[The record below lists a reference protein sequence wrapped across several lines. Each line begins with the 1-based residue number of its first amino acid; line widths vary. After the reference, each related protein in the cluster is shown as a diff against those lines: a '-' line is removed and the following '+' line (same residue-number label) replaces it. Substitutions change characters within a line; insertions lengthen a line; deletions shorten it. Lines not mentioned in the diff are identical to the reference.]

1 MCRLYKSFCVVPAV
15 QDGSKGDNMNRIS
28 KRHEQTR
35 KMVLVAILSALVV
48 VFQVVS
54 TFIKI
59 GPVSITLTLIPVVLG
74 GCLLGKKW
82 GAILGFLFGVVVTVF
97 VLNGTDVGGYM
108 LFQANPAITILLC
121 LGKGTAAGFV
131 AALIYKLL
139 SIKFPTAGV
148 FLAAMVAPLVNTGI
162 FILAM
167 MLFYRETLS
176 LWAGGSNVA
185 MYILTGL
192 AGWNFLVEFAVS
204 AVLSPTVVSVLR
216 ITVKKNNK

>member
-1 MCRLYKSFCVVPAV
+1 
-15 QDGSKGDNMNRIS
+15 MNRIA

-35 KMVLVAILSALVV
+35 NMVLVAILSALVV

-82 GAILGFLFGVVVTVF
+82 GAILGFLFGVVVTFF

-108 LFQANPAITILLC
+108 LFQANPVLTVLLC

-131 AALIYKLL
+131 AALIYQLWSKEN
-139 SIKFPTAGV
+139 STVGV
-148 FLAAMVAPLVNTGI
+148 FFAAMVAPVVNTGI
-162 FILAM
+162 FVIAM
-167 MLFYRETLS
+167 LLFYSDTLAA
-176 LWAGGSNVA
+176 WAGGSNVA

-204 AVLSPTVVSVLR
+204 AVLAPTVVSVLR
-216 ITVKKNNK
+216 VTAKKKNK

>member
-1 MCRLYKSFCVVPAV
+1 
-15 QDGSKGDNMNRIS
+15 MNRIA

-35 KMVLVAILSALVV
+35 NMVLVAILAALVV

-82 GAILGFLFGVVVTVF
+82 GAVLGFLFGVVVTIF

-108 LFQANPAITILLC
+108 LFQANPALTVLLC
-121 LGKGTAAGFV
+121 LGKGAAAGFAATLVYELLKNLNRTVAVTV
-131 AALIYKLL
+131 AAM
-139 SIKFPTAGV
+139 TAPV
-148 FLAAMVAPLVNTGI
+148 VNTGI
-162 FILAM
+162 FVLAM
-167 MLFYRETLS
+167 LLFYRDTLTA
-176 LWAGGSNVA
+176 WAGGSDVA

-204 AVLSPTVVSVLR
+204 AILAPTVVAVLR
-216 ITVKKNNK
+216 VTGKKR

>member
-1 MCRLYKSFCVVPAV
+1 
-15 QDGSKGDNMNRIS
+15 MNRIA

-35 KMVLVAILSALVV
+35 NMVLVAILAALVV

-108 LFQANPAITILLC
+108 LFQANPALTVLLC
-121 LGKGTAAGFV
+121 LGKGTVAGFV
-131 AALIYKLL
+131 ASLVYKLL
-139 SIKFPTAGV
+139 EKVNRTAAV
-148 FLAAMVAPLVNTGI
+148 TVAAMSAPVVNTGI
-162 FILAM
+162 FVVAM
-167 MLFYRETLS
+167 LLFYRDTLTS
-176 LWAGGSNVA
+176 WAGGADVA
-185 MYILTGL
+185 TYILTGL
-192 AGWNFLVEFAVS
+192 AGINFLVEFAVS
-204 AVLSPTVVSVLR
+204 AILSPTVVAVLR
-216 ITVKKNNK
+216 ATGKKQKNK